1 MAKESAKAKSYRYL
15 FVHSLVSSRR
25 TGVIA
30 AMTSAD
36 IHVLVRIND
45 GEAALPRQDVAEILP
60 LARLDR
66 PPAAPRAL
74 AGFLNLG
81 GVPLPVLRLGVL
93 LGGAPPE
100 TDDLYSHIV
109 RLKPTEDRPSVGLL
123 VERVLDTAVQPSA
136 AEPVSP
142 DESLNGVVAAQLSI
156 NGRFVHGLDAQRL
169 LLAEETVRL
178 AEMTTAMAERLAEWS
193 AA

>member
-1 MAKESAKAKSYRYL
+1 
-15 FVHSLVSSRR
+15 
-25 TGVIA
+25 
-30 AMTSAD
+30 MTLAD

-45 GEAALPRQDVAEILP
+45 GEAALPRQDIAEILP

-66 PPAAPRAL
+66 PPTAPRAL

-93 LGGAPPE
+93 LGGAVPE

-109 RLKPTEDRPSVGLL
+109 RLKPSEDRPSVGLL
-123 VERVLDTAVQPSA
+123 VERVLDAAVTPSA
-136 AEPVSP
+136 AEPASP
-142 DESLNGVVAAQLSI
+142 DESLNGVIAATLTI
-156 NGRFVHGLDAQRL
+156 NGCFVPGLDAQRL
-169 LLAEETVRL
+169 LLAEETARL